1 MKNIIWEITMEEK
14 NNKEKIAEESVQSNE
29 NTVAEEANNKELEIN
44 KEETTVE
51 QESAEAE
58 KIVETAEQKEAAE
71 STKEVATQ
79 EDSEQKQTA
88 KKKDS
93 KSEESEP
100 EEKENGRY
108 KVIAKLEPNLWTY
121 GSPVL
126 FEKGTLERDQVS
138 NINRLSLIFTNIYEE
153 KEIRDLYIT
162 IYADDGEGN
171 VEQINHSY
179 LAMGQEYLAS
189 KGKAAKITIK
199 NENAVKFIIKIDRV
213 VFVDGSVWTKK
224 DAVLESAGE
233 MEDVEVFA
241 QAKTKDYEDNYIS
254 GMEEVQK
261 DDSASI
267 GNGIEILKRI
277 AWYKNSKEL
286 IKTAHK
292 KYDIAVKNEERKQ
305 ASENRRANRQKDVKK
320 KYMTATK
327 LDLVK
332 VEDWGLFTDTTKPII
347 IAGPCSAESEQQVF
361 ETAKGL
367 KAAGVE
373 VLRAGIWKPRT
384 RPNCFEGVGSEGL
397 VWMKRVQRE
406 LGMKISTEVA
416 NVKHVYEALKAGV
429 DMLWIGARTSANP
442 FAMQEIA
449 DALKG
454 TDIPVLVK
462 NPVNPDVELWI
473 GALERL
479 NMAGLKK
486 IGVIHRGFSAYV
498 KSKYRNVPQW
508 QLPIEI
514 KRRFPDM
521 LMICDPSH
529 ISGKREYIQEV
540 SQQAMDLGFD
550 GLIIESH
557 ICPEIALSDAAQQVT
572 PTSLREILGKL
583 IIRDIDSEN
592 IEYKENIDELR
603 AQIDDI
609 DNDIL
614 ELLTRRMKVSDEI
627 GKYKKQNNITILQ
640 PGRWDKILEKVF
652 VKGAEM
658 GLDNEFLEKV
668 FKAIHQ
674 ASIDRQTKVMNE

>member
-1 MKNIIWEITMEEK
+1 
-14 NNKEKIAEESVQSNE
+14 
-29 NTVAEEANNKELEIN
+29 
-44 KEETTVE
+44 
-51 QESAEAE
+51 
-58 KIVETAEQKEAAE
+58 
-71 STKEVATQ
+71 
-79 EDSEQKQTA
+79 
-88 KKKDS
+88 
-93 KSEESEP
+93 
-100 EEKENGRY
+100 
-108 KVIAKLEPNLWTY
+108 
-121 GSPVL
+121 
-126 FEKGTLERDQVS
+126 
-138 NINRLSLIFTNIYEE
+138 
-153 KEIRDLYIT
+153 
-162 IYADDGEGN
+162 
-171 VEQINHSY
+171 
-179 LAMGQEYLAS
+179 
-189 KGKAAKITIK
+189 
-199 NENAVKFIIKIDRV
+199 
-213 VFVDGSVWTKK
+213 
-224 DAVLESAGE
+224 
-233 MEDVEVFA
+233 
-241 QAKTKDYEDNYIS
+241 
-254 GMEEVQK
+254 
-261 DDSASI
+261 
-267 GNGIEILKRI
+267 
-277 AWYKNSKEL
+277 
-286 IKTAHK
+286 
-292 KYDIAVKNEERKQ
+292 
-305 ASENRRANRQKDVKK
+305 
-320 KYMTATK
+320 MTATK

-373 VLRAGIWKPRT
+373 VLRAGIWNPRT

-550 GLIIESH
+550 GLIIEAHCSPD
-557 ICPEIALSDAAQQVT
+557 CAWSDKAQQVT
-572 PTSLREILGKL
+572 PEALAY
-583 IIRDIDSEN
+583 IIRNLVIRDESITTESLT
-592 IEYKENIDELR
+592 ELR
-603 AQIDDI
+603 SQIDKLD
-609 DNDIL
+609 DQLL
-614 ELLTRRMKVSDEI
+614 ELLSRRMRVSRDI
-627 GKYKKQNNITILQ
+627 GQYKKEHNMPVLQ
-640 PGRWDKILEKVF
+640 AQRYDELLARRAGQ
-652 VKGAEM
+652 AEQM
-658 GLDNEFLEKV
+658 GMDREFMRTVLQ
-668 FKAIHQ
+668 AIHEE
-674 ASIDRQTKVMNE
+674 SIRQQMEVLGRA

>member
-1 MKNIIWEITMEEK
+1 M
-14 NNKEKIAEESVQSNE
+14 
-29 NTVAEEANNKELEIN
+29 
-44 KEETTVE
+44 
-51 QESAEAE
+51 
-58 KIVETAEQKEAAE
+58 
-71 STKEVATQ
+71 
-79 EDSEQKQTA
+79 
-88 KKKDS
+88 
-93 KSEESEP
+93 
-100 EEKENGRY
+100 
-108 KVIAKLEPNLWTY
+108 
-121 GSPVL
+121 
-126 FEKGTLERDQVS
+126 
-138 NINRLSLIFTNIYEE
+138 
-153 KEIRDLYIT
+153 
-162 IYADDGEGN
+162 
-171 VEQINHSY
+171 
-179 LAMGQEYLAS
+179 
-189 KGKAAKITIK
+189 
-199 NENAVKFIIKIDRV
+199 
-213 VFVDGSVWTKK
+213 
-224 DAVLESAGE
+224 
-233 MEDVEVFA
+233 
-241 QAKTKDYEDNYIS
+241 
-254 GMEEVQK
+254 
-261 DDSASI
+261 
-267 GNGIEILKRI
+267 
-277 AWYKNSKEL
+277 
-286 IKTAHK
+286 
-292 KYDIAVKNEERKQ
+292 
-305 ASENRRANRQKDVKK
+305 
-320 KYMTATK
+320 
-327 LDLVK
+327 
-332 VEDWGLFTDTTKPII
+332 
-347 IAGPCSAESEQQVF
+347 
-361 ETAKGL
+361 

-454 TDIPVLVK
+454 T
-462 NPVNPDVELWI
+462 